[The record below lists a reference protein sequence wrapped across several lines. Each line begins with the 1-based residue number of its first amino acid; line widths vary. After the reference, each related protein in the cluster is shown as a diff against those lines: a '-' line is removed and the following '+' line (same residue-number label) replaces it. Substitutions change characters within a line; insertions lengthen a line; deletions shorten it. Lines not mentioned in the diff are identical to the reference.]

1 MRGSFLNVHAAD
13 TRQVPGLAIPALM
26 NALIERQR
34 YGVFL
39 RM

>member
-13 TRQVPGLAIPALM
+13 TRQVPGLAISRID

-34 YGVFL
+34 YGVF